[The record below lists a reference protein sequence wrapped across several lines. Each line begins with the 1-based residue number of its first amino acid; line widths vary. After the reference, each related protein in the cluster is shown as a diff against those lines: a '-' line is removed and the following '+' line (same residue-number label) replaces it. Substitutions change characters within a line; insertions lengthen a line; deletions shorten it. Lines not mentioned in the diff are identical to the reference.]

1 MLKDLEDWGL
11 RDAAESFIEDAK
23 SVIAEWDETRFRQ
36 GLENTFTGP
45 PFSDAGDRCICM
57 WSAHGL
63 RFSASWKND
72 YDVHRYA
79 GEFIA
84 LFQIALADLEGMDLD
99 IVPGTV
105 LLDVET
111 TDESRWNA
119 EQLPSNEAHHWRVQI
134 PKVQKTGNE
143 SLDQTMPSI
152 LAAFYRI
159 LRGLSV
165 MSADDFQKRFQ
176 TEWVP
181 RTLQH
186 AFFARRYCEE
196 IDCFFPRGRYEAIGR
211 HPAEHP
217 IPPEKWKPRESEEL
231 KWFGSVHPRFNEAEE
246 LKRIQKR
253 YDVCFAGLRYTLPK
267 LRESNSFREV
277 VLKFRDDGWKDWHI
291 LAAILNIVAGLRVAR
306 RLGPSV
312 ASREWAEA
320 FQKEVFTP
328 EIETAFEISLDEIK
342 SDAVFFTM
350 QANTRSTMAGNG
362 LTPTSRTPNLRG
374 EKKYMAD
381 RWRYFDL
388 DVPHEP
394 IVNE

>member
-1 MLKDLEDWGL
+1 M
-11 RDAAESFIEDAK
+11 
-23 SVIAEWDETRFRQ
+23 
-36 GLENTFTGP
+36 
-45 PFSDAGDRCICM
+45 
-57 WSAHGL
+57 
-63 RFSASWKND
+63 
-72 YDVHRYA
+72 
-79 GEFIA
+79 
-84 LFQIALADLEGMDLD
+84 
-99 IVPGTV
+99 
-105 LLDVET
+105 
-111 TDESRWNA
+111 
-119 EQLPSNEAHHWRVQI
+119 
-134 PKVQKTGNE
+134 
-143 SLDQTMPSI
+143 
-152 LAAFYRI
+152 
-159 LRGLSV
+159 
-165 MSADDFQKRFQ
+165 
-176 TEWVP
+176 
-181 RTLQH
+181 
-186 AFFARRYCEE
+186 
-196 IDCFFPRGRYEAIGR
+196 
-211 HPAEHP
+211 
-217 IPPEKWKPRESEEL
+217 
-231 KWFGSVHPRFNEAEE
+231 HPRFNEAEE